1 MRLSTMNTK
10 QHKNQTM
17 KQVQPAFA
25 IAMDYRFEPNTN
37 GVSIM

>member
-10 QHKNQTM
+10 QHKLETM
-17 KQVQPAFA
+17 KQMQPAFA
-25 IAMDYRFEPNTN
+25 IVADYRFEPNTN